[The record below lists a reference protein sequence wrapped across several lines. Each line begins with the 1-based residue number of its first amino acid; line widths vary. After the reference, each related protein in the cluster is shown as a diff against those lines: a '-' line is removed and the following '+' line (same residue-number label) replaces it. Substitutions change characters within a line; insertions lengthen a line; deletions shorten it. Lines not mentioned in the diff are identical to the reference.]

1 VQFNKVD
8 LNVNLSSSLVH
19 YIMEMAGFMTYTASS
34 HLGAIET
41 LWFF

>member
-1 VQFNKVD
+1 MQFNKVD
-8 LNVNLSSSLVH
+8 LNVNLSLCLFH
-19 YIMEMAGFMTYTASS
+19 YIMEMTGFMTYTASS